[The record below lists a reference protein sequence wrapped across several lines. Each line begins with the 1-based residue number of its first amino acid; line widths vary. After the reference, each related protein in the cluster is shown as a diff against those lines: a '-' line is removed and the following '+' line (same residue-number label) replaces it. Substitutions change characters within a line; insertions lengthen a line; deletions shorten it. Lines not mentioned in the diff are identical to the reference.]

1 MLDKDMVNIISHLYH
16 HGRIADEAT
25 KQLLHCYYDT
35 VGPLQGGGVV
45 SVNNGEWELAPGVLG
60 FLKLADASLNAFPP
74 KDWIFGGPIRNP
86 LSKPQP
92 KTKCFLAMPYG
103 PNWFT
108 SVRDAVEDAVK
119 TAGYEFD
126 IAADISK
133 PGNIMQQVWG
143 SIRQAPVV
151 IADLTGLNANVMY
164 EVGVAHALGKQV
176 ILITQEPS
184 AIPFDIRGNRWYAYR
199 LAELAVLEKWLQ
211 TSLAEVATELALPT
225 SHAH

>member
-16 HGRIADEAT
+16 HGKITDEVT
-25 KQLLHCYYDT
+25 KQVLHCYFDT

-45 SVNNGEWELAPGVLG
+45 SVNNGEWELAPGVLA
-60 FLKLADASLNAFPP
+60 FLKLADASLNTFPP
-74 KDWIFGGPIRNP
+74 KDWIFGGPISNP
-86 LSKPQP
+86 LNKPEP

-143 SIRQAPVV
+143 SIRQAPVI

-176 ILITQEPS
+176 ILITQEPG
-184 AIPFDIRGNRWYAYR
+184 AIPFDIRENRWYAYR
-199 LAELAVLEKWLQ
+199 LAELADLDKWLQ
-211 TSLAEVATELALPT
+211 ASLAEVATELALPA
-225 SHAH
+225 SHTY